1 MLIEEKNRRKKLKNV
16 YNLIF
21 EPKKKLQIEGIERRK
36 SRRLKEKK
44 IQGAVKKRA
53 I

>member
-1 MLIEEKNRRKKLKNV
+1 M

-21 EPKKKLQIEGIERRK
+21 EPKIKLQIEGIERRK